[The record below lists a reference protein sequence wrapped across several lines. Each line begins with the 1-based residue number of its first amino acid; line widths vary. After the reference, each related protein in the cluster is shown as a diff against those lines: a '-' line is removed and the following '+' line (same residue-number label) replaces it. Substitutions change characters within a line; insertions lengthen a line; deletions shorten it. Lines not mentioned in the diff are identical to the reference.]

1 MTRAIRSGRPD
12 RPVVALMRSLLLP
25 RASRL
30 RKASFAGQI
39 PRLLDVVVPG
49 FDRFLHQSI
58 PDFRLPGTLLLPIS
72 VRMPVLA
79 GIAQVISRPD
89 RWAEGLL
96 GAVAETARPGLA
108 ECFRLLTAA

>member
-1 MTRAIRSGRPD
+1 
-12 RPVVALMRSLLLP
+12 MRSLLLP

-49 FDRFLHQSI
+49 FDRSLYQSI
-58 PDFRLPGTLLLPIS
+58 PDFRWPCTLLLPIS

-79 GIAQVISRPD
+79 GIAQVVSRPD

-108 ECFRLLTAA
+108 ECLRRLTAA